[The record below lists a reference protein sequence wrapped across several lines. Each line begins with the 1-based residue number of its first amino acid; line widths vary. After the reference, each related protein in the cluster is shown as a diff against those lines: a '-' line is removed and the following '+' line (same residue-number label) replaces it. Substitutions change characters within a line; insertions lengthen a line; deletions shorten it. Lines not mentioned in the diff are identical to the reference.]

1 MVQTNVF
8 ISMIEMEMDEVIT
21 SELEKR
27 KFKVLRATDISGHK
41 DYLDK
46 ITQTIRGCGFC
57 VAIFSHATPPITLAN
72 IFFELGL
79 AILLGKPAIIIKT
92 EDTKPPSDFV
102 RTEWVDY
109 HIGKKALFRANLGKA
124 IASISGSASYWEKI
138 ADTAL
143 EAEDT
148 DYELAFERYKQALL
162 ISNGK
167 RIRNQIEKISKIL
180 KDADRDHPM
189 DPSRKKLANSISEFL
204 HLLPNI

>member
-1 MVQTNVF
+1 MRCHFFTCDSTN
-8 ISMIEMEMDEVIT
+8 
-21 SELEKR
+21 
-27 KFKVLRATDISGHK
+27 
-41 DYLDK
+41 YLSK
-46 ITQTIRGCGFC
+46 YFFRVRFGN
-57 VAIFSHATPPITLAN
+57 PPREARN
-72 IFFELGL
+72 HH
-79 AILLGKPAIIIKT
+79 KT